1 MLKVTS
7 GLPGS
12 GKTTWALQQDG
23 VKVSRDDLRRF
34 TDDEDEITRME
45 TDIIVRAVR
54 SGQDVVIHNTNL
66 EKRYLNRYVSL
77 AGQLGTTFEIV
88 DHFLDVPHSVLV
100 ERASERGGVWPG
112 VLDKFWKRYNHLK
125 PGWFTPP
132 NYPPAHPLKFN
143 TANPVTY
150 IFDVDGTLANSDHRD
165 PYDES
170 LVHKDTLIRPVG
182 EVFWSLF
189 AAGFHIIVLSGRKDT
204 SYKQTKEWIAD
215 RTGVPVNGFGL
226 VMRGALDNRPDWLV
240 KFEMLS
246 SLQESDVNVLGV
258 FDDRNSVL
266 RMWETA
272 GVHVFDVSQGKGEF

>member
-34 TDDEDEITRME
+34 TDDENEITLME
-45 TDIIVRAVR
+45 TDVIVRAVR
-54 SGQDVVIHNTNL
+54 SGQDVVVHNNNL
-66 EKRYLNRYVSL
+66 EPHYLERYVSL
-77 AGQLGTTFEIV
+77 AGQLGTTVEIV
-88 DHFLDVPHSVLV
+88 DHFLDVPLSVLV
-100 ERASERGGVWPG
+100 ERGGG
-112 VLDKFWKRYNHLK
+112 DLDEFWKRYNHLK

-132 NYPPAHPLKFN
+132 NYPPAHHLEFN
-143 TANPVTY
+143 SSNPVTY

-170 LVHKDTLIRPVG
+170 LVHKDALIRPVG

-189 AAGFHIIVLSGRKDT
+189 AAGFHIVVLSGRKNT
-204 SYKQTKEWIAD
+204 SYEQTKEWIAD

-240 KFEMLS
+240 KFEMLRK
-246 SLQESDVNVLGV
+246 LQGSGVNVLGV
-258 FDDRNSVL
+258 FDDRQQVV

>member
-34 TDDEDEITRME
+34 TDDENEITLME
-45 TDIIVRAVR
+45 TDVIVRAVR
-54 SGQDVVIHNTNL
+54 SGQDVVVHNTNL
-66 EKRYLNRYVSL
+66 EPHYLERYVSL
-77 AGQLGTTFEIV
+77 AGQLGTTVEIV
-88 DHFLDVPHSVLV
+88 DHFLDVPLSVLV
-100 ERASERGGVWPG
+100 ERGGG
-112 VLDKFWKRYNHLK
+112 VLDEFWKRYNHLK

-132 NYPPAHPLKFN
+132 NYPPAHHLEFN
-143 TANPVTY
+143 SSNPVTY

-170 LVHKDTLIRPVG
+170 LVHKDALIRPVG

-189 AAGFHIIVLSGRKDT
+189 AAGFHIVVLSGRKNT
-204 SYKQTKEWIAD
+204 SYEQTKEWIAD

-240 KFEMLS
+240 KFEMLRK
-246 SLQESDVNVLGV
+246 LQGSGVNVLGV
-258 FDDRNSVL
+258 FDDRQQVV

>member
-1 MLKVTS
+1 MLIVSNNPNPTPPLS
-7 GLPGS
+7 VLVELLRD
-12 GKTTWALQQDG
+12 GKDVQVPAESSD
-23 VKVSRDDLRRF
+23 
-34 TDDEDEITRME
+34 
-45 TDIIVRAVR
+45 AVR
-54 SGQDVVIHNTNL
+54 
-66 EKRYLNRYVSL
+66 EYASL
-77 AGQLGTTFEIV
+77 AGQLGVGFTNQTPFEAP
-88 DHFLDVPHSVLV
+88 DF
-100 ERASERGGVWPG
+100 
-112 VLDKFWKRYNHLK
+112 
-125 PGWFTPP
+125 
-132 NYPPAHPLKFN
+132 PPAYRLKFN

-189 AAGFHIIVLSGRKDT
+189 AAGFHIIVLSGRKNT

-240 KFEMLS
+240 KFEMLR

-266 RMWETA
+266 RMWQTA